1 MGATLATAWA
11 VAAVLLW
18 RTSVPSGLSLP
29 SLSAGGLFGAARVE
43 ANADYARV
51 LRFLVAG
58 SLLAQLAALAGLA
71 AVRRGLA
78 ARLPGPEIARA
89 GILGALV
96 VLVTRVAALPFGV
109 TGLWWRRREGVAR
122 AGYGRWLVDQLVP
135 LAAELALGAV
145 VAVALVLL
153 ARRLGRRWWL
163 AAWAAL
169 CVLAAA
175 WVLLGP
181 LVLAPRLEPLREREL
196 AAEIRRLARVEGVGD
211 VRVEVRQAR
220 TRTRAVNAEAIG
232 VWPSTT
238 VVLWDTLLEP
248 NVGRGEVRFLV
259 AHELAHVARHHAE
272 KGVAWFALLALPC
285 AWLLARATRL
295 RRAEDV
301 PLAALVAA
309 MLALGLAPLANAI
322 SRRYEREA
330 DWTAL
335 QATRD
340 PAAAEVVFRRFT
352 RVSRTD
358 PAPPRLW
365 HLLAGTHPTLVE
377 RVELARVSS
386 GRAGAPRGGPGSP

>member
-1 MGATLATAWA
+1 M
-11 VAAVLLW
+11 
-18 RTSVPSGLSLP
+18 PSGLSLT
-29 SLSAGGLFGAARVE
+29 SLSAGGLFGAARVD

-51 LRFLVAG
+51 LRFLLAG

-259 AHELAHVARHHAE
+259 AH
-272 KGVAWFALLALPC
+272 GSP
-285 AWLLARATRL
+285 TSPGTTP
-295 RRAEDV
+295 RRASPGSRSSRCRARGCSPARRGSGERRTCR
-301 PLAALVAA
+301 
-309 MLALGLAPLANAI
+309 
-322 SRRYEREA
+322 SRRSSRRCSRSA
-330 DWTAL
+330 SRRSR
-335 QATRD
+335 TRS
-340 PAAAEVVFRRFT
+340 PAATSARRT
-352 RVSRTD
+352 GRRCRRRGTQPRRRWSSGASPALSRTD